1 MEQNCFTQ
9 SPLYFAIPVGPSVD
23 PAGVT
28 MVDSIKVYGKTKEN
42 FGWPDDPPDDF
53 PSTTGA
59 SNLPATSN
67 TVAPS
72 TETEAV
78 VIPTPVSLSSLDR
91 LVASSL
97 EVLDGFV
104 CLISMEDKVI
114 TSSYIA
120 QFTITKSMRFT
131 IVPWSFGQ

>member
-1 MEQNCFTQ
+1 
-9 SPLYFAIPVGPSVD
+9 
-23 PAGVT
+23 

-42 FGWPDDPPDDF
+42 FGWPDDPPDEF

-67 TVAPS
+67 SAAPAS
-72 TETEAV
+72 ETEAV

-104 CLISMEDKVI
+104 CLISMEDKVPI
-114 TSSYIA
+114 THWLTSISYLGP
-120 QFTITKSMRFT
+120 FSNL
-131 IVPWSFGQ
+131 SLGS